1 MVSNSFG
8 DRIMRGIQGNIAS
21 LFCGAGGL
29 DLGFIQAGFKIS
41 YAVDSD
47 WFACVTYAVNH
58 GLRPEWRDIS
68 YAYRRPGRLEY
79 DVVIGGPP
87 CQGVSNYRGRSRRD
101 PSAMSGFAHFFK
113 FVRKTR
119 PLCFVMEN
127 VRGLATMYGGRYLS
141 FCLDQALASGYNA
154 VYFTLNAACFG
165 VAQSRTRIFIVG
177 FRHDVDARFAI
188 PSPTHG
194 ARASRPYRT
203 IRDALRRV
211 DEPETNDT
219 CKEGFGPVYLS
230 RNRRR
235 GWGELSWVIP
245 ACCKDVP
252 LHPDSPPLIKVGT
265 YRWALSAPASKYRR
279 FSWQECAALQ
289 GFPRRYVFV
298 GSLRSRYRLVGNAV
312 PPPLAE
318 AVARSL
324 RDAKVTELRQPYGL
338 LEVEAGA
345 RPWRVGGVG
354 AVEFN
359 YRQC

>member
-1 MVSNSFG
+1 
-8 DRIMRGIQGNIAS
+8 
-21 LFCGAGGL
+21 
-29 DLGFIQAGFKIS
+29 
-41 YAVDSD
+41 
-47 WFACVTYAVNH
+47 
-58 GLRPEWRDIS
+58 
-68 YAYRRPGRLEY
+68 
-79 DVVIGGPP
+79 
-87 CQGVSNYRGRSRRD
+87 
-101 PSAMSGFAHFFK
+101 MSGFAHFFK
-113 FVRKTR
+113 FVRKAR

-165 VAQSRTRIFIVG
+165 IAQSRTRIFIVG

-194 ARASRPYRT
+194 PRASRPYRT

-252 LHPDSPPLIKVGT
+252 LHPESPPLVRAGPCK
-265 YRWALSAPASKYRR
+265 WKLSAPPSLYRR

-289 GFPRRYVFV
+289 GFPMGYAFV
-298 GSLRSRYRLVGNAV
+298 GGLKTKYRLVGNAV
-312 PPPLAE
+312 PPPLAK
-318 AVARSL
+318 AVALSL
-324 RDAKVTELRQPYGL
+324 RRSKVVELRSPDGV
-338 LEVEAGA
+338 LEVEVGV

-354 AVEFN
+354 AVEFK
-359 YRQC
+359 